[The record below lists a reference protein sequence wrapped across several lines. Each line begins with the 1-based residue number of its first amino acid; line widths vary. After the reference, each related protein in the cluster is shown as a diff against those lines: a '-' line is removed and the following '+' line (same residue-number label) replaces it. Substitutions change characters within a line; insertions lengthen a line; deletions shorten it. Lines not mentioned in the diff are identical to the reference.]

1 MSRSKKDLLKGYHY
15 EYHGPANI
23 YIIIYIYIYTCLVYI
38 YNIYIH
44 ITYMYESG
52 SKWLKT
58 ILVLQEFF
66 VRDVHETLESRMPPN
81 SNY

>member
-1 MSRSKKDLLKGYHY
+1 MFS
-15 EYHGPANI
+15 
-23 YIIIYIYIYTCLVYI
+23 I

>member
-1 MSRSKKDLLKGYHY
+1 M
-15 EYHGPANI
+15 
-23 YIIIYIYIYTCLVYI
+23 
-38 YNIYIH
+38 YIH

-66 VRDVHETLESRMPPN
+66 VRDVHETL
-81 SNY
+81 

>member
-1 MSRSKKDLLKGYHY
+1 MNVMSRSKKDLLKGYHY

-23 YIIIYIYIYTCLVYI
+23 YKYIYIIIYIYTCLYI
-38 YNIYIH
+38 YMYIH

-66 VRDVHETLESRMPPN
+66 VRDVHETL
-81 SNY
+81 